1 MVNLDFAIEGVEIE
15 RYAAEPSILFSLR
28 AENRTLGTTIQN
40 VALACQIRIE
50 AARRRYSRE
59 EQERLSELFGEGYR
73 FESALRSM
81 LWTQT
86 SLQLPAFET
95 ECIGKVPVECS
106 FDLDVAAV
114 KYFYGL
120 ENGEAQL
127 SFLFSGTV
135 FYLDPDGYLQM
146 EPIPW
151 SKEAHYRL
159 PVAIWREAIGL
170 HYPNSVWLRIDRSLF
185 DEIYELKR
193 RHGFTSFQ
201 DTIRS
206 LLHPRQRERVS

>member
-1 MVNLDFAIEGVEIE
+1 MVDLDFAIEGVEIE
-15 RYAAEPSILFSLR
+15 RYAAAPSVLFRLR
-28 AENRTLGTTIQN
+28 AENRTPSATIQN

-59 EQERLSELFGEGYR
+59 EQERLSDLFGEAPR

-86 SLQLPAFET
+86 SLQLAAFGT
-95 ECIGKVPVECS
+95 ECIAKMPVACS

-120 ENGEAQL
+120 ENGEAPL

-135 FYLDPDGYLQM
+135 FYPDADGSLQM

-151 SKEAHYRL
+151 RKEAHYRL
-159 PVAIWREAIGL
+159 PVSIWREAIDL
-170 HYPNSVWLRIDRSLF
+170 HYPNSVWLCIDRSLF

-193 RHGFTSFQ
+193 RHGFTSFE

>member
-1 MVNLDFAIEGVEIE
+1 
-15 RYAAEPSILFSLR
+15 
-28 AENRTLGTTIQN
+28 
-40 VALACQIRIE
+40 
-50 AARRRYSRE
+50 
-59 EQERLSELFGEGYR
+59 
-73 FESALRSM
+73 M

-95 ECIGKVPVECS
+95 ECVGKMPVECT

-170 HYPNSVWLRIDRSLF
+170 HYPNSVWLRMDRSLF

-193 RHGFTSFQ
+193 RHGFASFE

-206 LLHPRQRERVS
+206 LLHPRHRERVS